1 MKKFDN
7 FKNSLNVLKK
17 VDHNKTKNDE
27 IYRTGVIGQ
36 FNLTFELA
44 WKVLQAVLRASGVAE
59 AENGS
64 PREIVKLGFRFG
76 MIDEEKEWL
85 NMLKDR
91 NVSVHIYNED
101 AIDEVIDRIIE
112 SYIPA
117 FDKFSDT
124 MEEKV
129 RDIESE

>member
-1 MKKFDN
+1 MF
-7 FKNSLNVLKK
+7 
-17 VDHNKTKNDE
+17 
-27 IYRTGVIGQ
+27 
-36 FNLTFELA
+36 
-44 WKVLQAVLRASGVAE
+44 QAVLRASGVAE

-64 PREIVKLGFRFG
+64 SREIVKLGFRFG
-76 MIDEEKEWL
+76 IIDEEKEWL

-101 AIDEVIDRIIE
+101 ATDEVIDRIIK

>member
-1 MKKFDN
+1 MKKFHN
-7 FKNSLNVLKK
+7 FKKRLKVLKT
-17 VDHNKTKNDE
+17 VDYDVTRYDE
-27 IYRTGVIGQ
+27 IYRRGVIWQ
-36 FNLTFELA
+36 FYITFELA

>member
-7 FKNSLNVLKK
+7 FKNSLNILKK
-17 VDHNKTKNDE
+17 IDRNKTKNDE
-27 IYRTGVIGQ
+27 IYRMGAVYQ
-36 FNLTFELA
+36 FYITFELA
-44 WKVLQAVLRASGVAE
+44 WKALQAVLRENGVKE

-101 AIDEVIDRIIE
+101 VVEEVIDRITE
-112 SYIPA
+112 SYIPV

-124 MEEKV
+124 LGEKIYA
-129 RDIESE
+129 IENE